1 MNFFES
7 QDRARQNTV
16 QLVGLLIFNI
26 VVTIA
31 LLYGCV
37 VLGFGITPPWDPS
50 LFTLVAVGTIGAIG
64 LGSLYKLVELRAG
77 GSAIA
82 RDVGGRLID
91 RATTDPDEKKLFNI
105 VDEMAIA
112 SGISVP
118 EIYVLDREQSINAFA
133 AGYTTNDAVIG
144 VTRGCIQQLSR
155 DELQGVIAHE
165 FSHILNGDMRLN
177 LRLIGILH
185 GILVLY
191 YSGRVLLRT
200 QSNSSDK
207 NPTGALGFGLI
218 GIGLFGFFCG
228 NLIKSAVSRQREF
241 LADASAVQFT
251 RNPDG
256 LRGALAKISASPIGS
271 RINQPEAEVASHLF
285 FGSIGAATWGDW
297 WATHPPVQER
307 IQRLDQF
314 AGRSTAPPAVASSG
328 PSPAPSSTRPTF
340 PDRDPLASAEL
351 PGISGLAMPPRRSP
365 ARRSPPTPI
374 PPPPQLSPATL
385 VQRVG
390 TLDSGHLDQARALLD
405 RIPDDIQ
412 TALTQVDGAKA
423 IIYGLFLDA
432 RPNLRD
438 RQLTLLHTTE
448 APELVDRAV
457 QLLTPIA
464 TLDPNER
471 LPLLDLAIATLR
483 GTSAG
488 DRETLLTGVRQ
499 LVIADQRIDFSEYV
513 MQLVLWHRLEPKA
526 IAAGGNLDKYSTI
539 ESIWGDCIA
548 LLAVLATVGNDR
560 PDAIAYAWRS
570 GVFHLPGASKRTI
583 PDAPPPARLYDA
595 GKCLGDLRQ
604 TTPKLKQAILDA
616 CARTVLVDN
625 QVTPKEAELLRAIAI
640 CLDCPAP
647 PFLSQ
652 RSRPARGSRDRQP
665 PGNNP

>member
-1 MNFFES
+1 
-7 QDRARQNTV
+7 
-16 QLVGLLIFNI
+16 
-26 VVTIA
+26 
-31 LLYGCV
+31 
-37 VLGFGITPPWDPS
+37 
-50 LFTLVAVGTIGAIG
+50 
-64 LGSLYKLVELRAG
+64 
-77 GSAIA
+77 
-82 RDVGGRLID
+82 
-91 RATTDPDEKKLFNI
+91 TTDPDEKKLFNI

-118 EIYVLDREQSINAFA
+118 AIYVLDREQSINAFA

-191 YSGRVLLRT
+191 YSGRVILRV
-200 QSNSSDK
+200 QSNSSEK
-207 NPTGALGFGLI
+207 NPAAALGFGLI

-256 LRGALAKISASPIGS
+256 LRGALAKISASSVGS
-271 RINQPEAEVASHLF
+271 RIEKPEAEVASHLF
-285 FGSIGAATWGDW
+285 FGAIGAATWGDF

-314 AGRSTAPPAVASSG
+314 AGRSPAPPAASSA
-328 PSPAPSSTRPTF
+328 APRAERTALPQ
-340 PDRDPLASAEL
+340 RDPLAAADTTGL
-351 PGISGLAMPPRRSP
+351 PGISGFAAPPGRSP

-374 PPPPQLSPATL
+374 TPPVRLSPANL
-385 VQRVG
+385 VERVG
-390 TLDSGHLDQARALLD
+390 TLDASHLDQARALLD
-405 RIPDDIQ
+405 RLPADIQ

-423 IIYGLFLDA
+423 VIYGLFLDVK
-432 RPNLRD
+432 PSLRD

-448 APELVDRAV
+448 SPELVERAV
-457 QLLTPIA
+457 QLLEAIA
-464 TLDPNER
+464 KLDPNER
-471 LPLLDLAIATLR
+471 LPLLDLAIAPLR

-488 DRETLLTGVRQ
+488 DRQTLLTGVRQ
-499 LVIADQRIDFSEYV
+499 LVITDERIDFSEYV
-513 MQLVLWHRLEPKA
+513 MQLVLWHRLDPKA
-526 IAAGGNLDKYSTI
+526 ITAGSNLDRYSTI
-539 ESIWGDCIA
+539 ESIWPDCIA
-548 LLAVLATVGNDR
+548 LLAVLAAVGDDR

-583 PDAPPPARLYDA
+583 PDTPPPARLYDA

-625 QVTPKEAELLRAIAI
+625 QVTLKEAELLRAIAI

-647 PFLSQ
+647 PFLRK
-652 RSRPARGSRDRQP
+652 RSRRP
-665 PGNNP
+665 